1 MRAQHKQH
9 NKRNIQ
15 NFALPAAGFLVVSGV
30 TSVCAADE
38 ADEIVVTAQKRE
50 QALSDVPIAIS
61 ALSRDDLEKRNY
73 TGLEE
78 LTGAVPNLSISNYG
92 GSLRANIRG
101 VGQPSLNPG
110 AEGATAMHL
119 NGVFLSRTYEGG
131 LTFAD
136 LDRIEI
142 LRGPQGTLYGRN
154 ATGGSINF
162 ISKRPSEEFEASF
175 KATYGNYELIR
186 TEGMVSGALTDRL
199 LGRLVVGSENRRGY
213 SLNLFDGEYYDD
225 SNKRSARGTL
235 LFNASDKMTF
245 TLVADY
251 HYENDGNY
259 ATHLM
264 GEGVAGQTLA
274 GVLAGG
280 ETTPLDAN
288 GSAIDARVLN
298 IDSIPENKRH
308 VGGVSLNAE
317 WQLSDALKL
326 VSISGYRRSKYRFT
340 ADFDATTTP
349 FPSNEPDY
357 NYVQGESAEQ
367 YSEELQLIGEHSR
380 LNWILGGYYFH
391 EGLSPAFYDF
401 GFSPPPFV
409 FGLRASGDTETNAY
423 AFFGQATYAATDRLD
438 LTVGLRYSNEKR
450 SINEQWTSGGAVLG
464 FFGPC
469 LEQPDFLCINEN
481 SERFDSLT
489 PKFVV
494 DYDLTD
500 ELMIYASAG
509 RGFKS
514 GGFSVGDLQPAFTPE
529 LIWAYEGGVKFN
541 DDSGRLLVNLSG
553 FHYKYTDLQIVQVI
567 DGFTSTKN
575 AASSTVNGFEAEIVA
590 QPFDGLS
597 LTNAFAFLDAQF
609 DEFMIADPAFPA
621 LGIQDL
627 SGNYLPNSPKFT
639 NNISVNFETPV
650 FTDKLLRAT
659 FEWSWR
665 DTTYFTEFNLPNAS
679 QPSVSMLNSSLA
691 ISGGEDARWFLE
703 VWGKNL
709 TDELVISQNFISSD
723 TLGRPRNGSLL
734 PPRTYGV
741 TLGVEF

>member
-357 NYVQGESAEQ
+357 NYVLEPETCAAIADLENIVAIKYSVDRERYAKLTDMSRGKLIVSTSSEDQWLENIVELGWQVYLCSTPPFLMQTAADKRMNEYTRLAMAGEVEKAREVRDSLDPVRKALKGTRPADKPQAQQKYWQE
-367 YSEELQLIGEHSR
+367 LIG
-380 LNWILGGYYFH
+380 
-391 EGLSPAFYDF
+391 
-401 GFSPPPFV
+401 
-409 FGLRASGDTETNAY
+409 
-423 AFFGQATYAATDRLD
+423 Q
-438 LTVGLRYSNEKR
+438 VG
-450 SINEQWTSGGAVLG
+450 
-464 FFGPC
+464 
-469 LEQPDFLCINEN
+469 
-481 SERFDSLT
+481 
-489 PKFVV
+489 
-494 DYDLTD
+494 
-500 ELMIYASAG
+500 
-509 RGFKS
+509 
-514 GGFSVGDLQPAFTPE
+514 
-529 LIWAYEGGVKFN
+529 GGV
-541 DDSGRLLVNLSG
+541 RRPLL
-553 FHYKYTDLQIVQVI
+553 
-567 DGFTSTKN
+567 
-575 AASSTVNGFEAEIVA
+575 
-590 QPFDGLS
+590 
-597 LTNAFAFLDAQF
+597 
-609 DEFMIADPAFPA
+609 
-621 LGIQDL
+621 
-627 SGNYLPNSPKFT
+627 
-639 NNISVNFETPV
+639 
-650 FTDKLLRAT
+650 
-659 FEWSWR
+659 
-665 DTTYFTEFNLPNAS
+665 
-679 QPSVSMLNSSLA
+679 
-691 ISGGEDARWFLE
+691 
-703 VWGKNL
+703 NL
-709 TDELVISQNFISSD
+709 TDEEKAAVKAGLDACGLKLS
-723 TLGRPRNGSLL
+723 
-734 PPRTYGV
+734 
-741 TLGVEF
+741 